1 MSGFPPIDPVI
12 DAIRRINWKQVGAN
26 VLNIS
31 ITIAA
36 VIAVIATL
44 LYRGV
49 KNAIVW
55 YNNGGKEQLIEV
67 YEQATYLAITAK
79 ESAVIAWVS
88 IEQTREKFTEVVVN
102 IWWAKLEPTI
112 EQITDVIE
120 LFRSRQ
126 LVSLGQ

>member
-1 MSGFPPIDPVI
+1 MSGFPPIDS
-12 DAIRRINWKQVGAN
+12 AINAMKRVNWKQVGAN
-26 VLNIS
+26 ALSIS

-49 KNAIVW
+49 KKAIVW

-79 ESAVIAWVS
+79 ESAVIAWVNV
-88 IEQTREKFTEVVVN
+88 EQTREKFTEVVVN